1 MSSKSQSDSRLVH
14 ATPRGR
20 LIWMTM
26 VLCICL
32 IQPIASQDQS
42 SPPPPSPSPAPP
54 PPFPPPPFPPPPFP
68 PPPNPPPPNPPPP
81 EPSLPPSS
89 PPESSSAGSFFF
101 FLLVLVL
108 AAYVLRPHVQACVE
122 RTRQQMSSS
131 TYLELHQVDQ
141 RISTALAEIL
151 ATRPADPLK
160 ALGTLLSS
168 GGTAAGHAP
177 GRAPSA
183 TAAEE
188 AQYYRM

>member
-1 MSSKSQSDSRLVH
+1 
-14 ATPRGR
+14 
-20 LIWMTM
+20 
-26 VLCICL
+26 
-32 IQPIASQDQS
+32 
-42 SPPPPSPSPAPP
+42 
-54 PPFPPPPFPPPPFP
+54 
-68 PPPNPPPPNPPPP
+68 
-81 EPSLPPSS
+81 
-89 PPESSSAGSFFF
+89 
-101 FLLVLVL
+101 
-108 AAYVLRPHVQACVE
+108 
-122 RTRQQMSSS
+122 MSSS

-160 ALGTLLSS
+160 ALLSS